1 MKKSLKIKKIKK
13 TKKMINKFV
22 AKEGTSYI
30 YISFAIFVFSYLFIC
45 DTLAIIAL
53 VISIFLLYIYRDNMK
68 VKAKVD
74 ALVSPISGEIIA
86 IDKIDS
92 QNVIY
97 IDVCLLSSSHI
108 LIAPKDSIFKEVMHQ
123 NGLNL
128 CTNSFKAKQLNEKRV
143 LTFDDIKVELI
154 SGRFNI
160 SHAFLENKEVIQY
173 QKVGIFI
180 NGIVKIYI
188 PTSYKLNIKL
198 GKKIKVGEVL

>member
-53 VISIFLLYIYRDNMK
+53 FISIFLLYIYRDNMK

>member
-1 MKKSLKIKKIKK
+1 
-13 TKKMINKFV
+13 MINKFV

-53 VISIFLLYIYRDNMK
+53 FISIFLLYIYRDNMK